1 VRVTIVF
8 RSGRKPLTG
17 ELRAETDTTYEIRY
31 TDRDSKYHN
40 ALIEKSQV
48 REVRPVLP
56 GMLR

>member
-1 VRVTIVF
+1 MF

>member
-17 ELRAETDTTYEIRY
+17 ELRAETETTYEIRY
-31 TDRDSKYHN
+31 TDRDSKYRH
-40 ALIEKSQV
+40 AVVEKLLV
-48 REVRPVLP
+48 KEVRPVLP